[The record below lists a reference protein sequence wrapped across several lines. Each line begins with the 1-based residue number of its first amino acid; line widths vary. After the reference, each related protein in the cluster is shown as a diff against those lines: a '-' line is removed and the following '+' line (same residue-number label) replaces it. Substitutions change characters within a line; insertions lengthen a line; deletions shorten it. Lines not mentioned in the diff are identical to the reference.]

1 MSLTLCVPSTY
12 IYVLLVPCKQP
23 LYMHLECIKDVY
35 TTSLVVGKNLL
46 GTQKV
51 KDEKRYS
58 LVFTSE
64 DLYYNFLTKKNHT
77 IILC

>member
-12 IYVLLVPCKQP
+12 TYVLLVPCKQP

-46 GTQKV
+46 GTQRV
-51 KDEKRYS
+51 KGEKK
-58 LVFTSE
+58 
-64 DLYYNFLTKKNHT
+64 DIH
-77 IILC
+77 